1 MTELLSPTMTS
12 TQAAQFA
19 CDLVSEAKAS
29 ILRNGISDP
38 KTIFAICNKLSSIL
52 NLDLDF
58 IVLIIEST
66 ELDKAN

>member
-12 TQAAQFA
+12 SQAAQFA
-19 CDLVSEAKAS
+19 CDLVTEAKVS
-29 ILRNGISDP
+29 ILRNGICDP
-38 KTIFAICNKLSSIL
+38 QTIFAICNKLSSML

-58 IVLIIEST
+58 IVSIMNAT